1 MLPSPKAATL
11 QPRAW
16 PFLRNAFG
24 RAGYIIV
31 HDNLTAYIIL
41 AIFSII
47 DGALMRNYHYS
58 AKELFSNAYPLTT
71 WLAII
76 ALYFTLAAA
85 MRVRKPEYR
94 MSIVE
99 AFGVTVSYLLVLIA
113 TVIGLFCL
121 IVPGIWIS
129 TRLALA
135 PFCYILDPGEAPY
148 SGLDAIAASWRLT
161 KAHFWPT
168 MWLLLLQALLL
179 VVPSILIEALAL
191 VVFQRSHFS
200 AYFSA
205 PLFLLVNVYVWQV
218 LCLSSIDWTLELRG
232 REQALPGF

>member
-1 MLPSPKAATL
+1 MLPSPESAVA
-11 QPRAW
+11 QPRPW
-16 PFLRNAFG
+16 SFLRNAFG

-41 AIFSII
+41 AIFAVI

-58 AKELFSNAYPLTT
+58 GKELFSNAYPLTT

-76 ALYFTLAAA
+76 AFYFTLAAA
-85 MRVRKPEYR
+85 MRVQRPEYR
-94 MSIVE
+94 MTVVD
-99 AFGVTVSYLLVLIA
+99 AFGVTVSYLLVFIA
-113 TVIGLFCL
+113 TAIGLFCL

-135 PFCYILDPGEAPY
+135 PFSYVLDPGESPY
-148 SGLDAIAASWRLT
+148 SGLDAVAASWRLT
-161 KAHFWPT
+161 RAHFWPT
-168 MWLLLLQALLL
+168 MWLLLLQALLV
-179 VVPSILIEALAL
+179 VVPSILIEVLAIL
-191 VVFQRSHFS
+191 LFQRSHFS

-218 LCLSSIDWTLELRG
+218 LCLSYIDWTLELSA
-232 REQALPGF
+232 REQSLPGF